1 MVFLACAGM
10 LGAGPSW
17 AQAPLEE
24 EPGEVLSEDQLEA
37 LLDSPVAQPS
47 DGDLSSASFGPEQL
61 APYFAEGPLAKAWWE
76 FRRGRYAKARRLLAQ
91 EPSTPQVRF
100 LMAQSALRARNHAVA
115 AEEFA
120 ALAVDYA
127 ALRDH
132 SLLRAAQANERLRK
146 LDTAAAHYR
155 GVSPGS
161 PLYPEARFSLSRVLQ
176 RRGNIPGALTA
187 LQELID
193 SRQSRGPDALRMKAL
208 LAICDL
214 ARAQGQ
220 YNAEHRA
227 LLEVWAT
234 SPLSRE
240 ARRAEQRLK
249 GLPLPLKW
257 RVRRAEALVELHR
270 NYAGMA
276 LLDKVLPHVALPD
289 ELACRAHLTYG
300 RALRKE
306 RKHRRAIDV
315 LAPMVAGCT
324 ASEQRPQALYILGY
338 SQSVVDPKAAVG
350 TYATLARDYPEH
362 GYADDALFFEA
373 WLLQRLGDVDTALAR
388 YEEAA
393 RRYPAGNFASESLFR
408 AFWLH
413 SRKANGPA
421 ALAALTAVENLPEA
435 ARTDEALWRA
445 RYWRA
450 RVQETGASAE
460 AALDA
465 YAHIAAERP
474 AAWYGMLA
482 RSRLAL
488 LSPERVAK
496 LYPKP
501 APPETMEGTGGSG
514 REEAPAVEAVGE
526 SEEIW
531 PLPPGALA
539 KDARFIAGV
548 ELMRLGL
555 PGAAAELLAVDARAL
570 PEAPAR
576 LLYQTLK
583 RTGYHR
589 AARQVARTS
598 LKQEVHGPLSAA
610 SRPIWEATWPLAYR
624 RSIARYARAH
634 RVDPDL
640 LQGLIREESRFNAR
654 ARSAT
659 GALGLAQLMPA
670 TARQVADS
678 LDMPAPG
685 EAALLQPHTNIR
697 LGAAYL
703 GQLLKHFGGNVA
715 YAVAAYN
722 AGPRAVERWRHAMPE
737 AELDE
742 WVEHIGF
749 EETRG
754 YVKKV
759 LGSYSAYKL
768 LYADEPA
775 LAYRRSIA
783 RYARAHRVDPDLLQG
798 LIREESRFNARAR
811 SATGALGLAQ
821 LMPATAR
828 QVADSLDMP
837 APGEA
842 ALLQPHTNIRLGAA
856 YLGQLLKHFGGNV
869 AYAVAAYNAG
879 PRAVERWRHAMPEA
893 ELDEWVEHIGFEET
907 RGYVK
912 KVLGSYSA
920 YKLLYADEPALLRD
934 LRLSDA
940 SRR

>member
-1 MVFLACAGM
+1 MDGLRAGAVVFLACAGM

-17 AQAPLEE
+17 AQVPLEE
-24 EPGEVLSEDQLEA
+24 EPGGVLSEDQLEA

-47 DGDLSSASFGPEQL
+47 DGELSTAAFGPEQL
-61 APYFAEGPLAKAWWE
+61 APYCAEGTLAKAHAE
-76 FRRGRYAKARRLLAQ
+76 FRRGRYARARSLLAQ
-91 EPSTPQVRF
+91 EEATPQVRF
-100 LMAQSALRARNHAVA
+100 LMAQSALLARNHAVA

-120 ALAVDYA
+120 ALADGYG

-146 LDTAAAHYR
+146 LDTAAGQYR

-176 RRGNIPGALTA
+176 RRGDIPGALTA

-234 SPLSRE
+234 SPLSNE
-240 ARRAEQRLK
+240 ARRAEKRLK

-270 NYAGMA
+270 NHAGMA
-276 LLDKVLPHVALPD
+276 LLDKVLPHLEMPD

-315 LAPMVAGCT
+315 LEPMVAGCT

-338 SQSVVDPKAAVG
+338 SQSVVEPKAAVT

-373 WLLQRLGDVDTALAR
+373 WLLQRTGDVDTALAR

-413 SRKANGPA
+413 SRKANAPA

-435 ARTDEALWRA
+435 ARTDEALWRS

-450 RVQETGASAE
+450 RMQESGASAQ

-488 LSPERVAK
+488 LSPERVAQ

-501 APPETMEGTGGSG
+501 VPPEAMEGTGGSG
-514 REEAPAVEAVGE
+514 RDDAPADEAVGEVGE

-539 KDARFIAGV
+539 KDARFNAGV

-555 PGAAAELLAVDARAL
+555 PGAVEEFLAVDARAL

-583 RTGYHR
+583 RTGRNR

-624 RSIARYARAH
+624 SSIARYARAH

-678 LDMPAPG
+678 LDMPMPG
-685 EAALLQPHTNIR
+685 ESALLQPHTNIR

-703 GQLLKHFGGNVA
+703 GQLVKQFGGNVA

-722 AGPRAVERWRHAMPE
+722 AGPRAVERWRHALPE

-749 EETRG
+749 EETR
-754 YVKKV
+754 
-759 LGSYSAYKL
+759 
-768 LYADEPA
+768 E
-775 LAYRRSIA
+775 
-783 RYARAHRVDPDLLQG
+783 
-798 LIREESRFNARAR
+798 
-811 SATGALGLAQ
+811 
-821 LMPATAR
+821 
-828 QVADSLDMP
+828 
-837 APGEA
+837 
-842 ALLQPHTNIRLGAA
+842 
-856 YLGQLLKHFGGNV
+856 
-869 AYAVAAYNAG
+869 
-879 PRAVERWRHAMPEA
+879 
-893 ELDEWVEHIGFEET
+893 
-907 RGYVK
+907 YVK

>member
-1 MVFLACAGM
+1 MDGLRAGAAVFLACAGM
-10 LGAGPSW
+10 LGAPPSW

-24 EPGEVLSEDQLEA
+24 APGEVLSEDQLEA
-37 LLDSPVAQPS
+37 LLDSPAAQPS
-47 DGDLSSASFGPEQL
+47 DGELDTQAFGPEQL
-61 APYFAEGPLAKAWWE
+61 APYFAEGSLAKAHAE
-76 FRRGRYAKARRLLAQ
+76 FRRGRYARARALLSQ
-91 EPSTPQVRF
+91 EEATPQVRF
-100 LMAQSALRARNHAVA
+100 LMAQSALLARNHAVA
-115 AEEFA
+115 ATEFA
-120 ALAVDYA
+120 ALAEDYGV
-127 ALRDH
+127 LRDH
-132 SLLRAAQANERLRK
+132 CLLRAAQSNERLRK
-146 LDTAAAHYR
+146 LDTAAGQYR
-155 GVSPGS
+155 AVSSGS
-161 PLYPEARFSLSRVLQ
+161 PLYPEARFSLARVLK
-176 RRGNIPGALTA
+176 RRGDIPGALTA

-240 ARRAEQRLK
+240 AKRAEQRLR

-270 NYAGMA
+270 NHAGMA
-276 LLDKVLPHVALPD
+276 LLDKVLPHVKMPD

-315 LAPMVAGCT
+315 LEPMVAGCT

-338 SQSVVDPKAAVG
+338 SQSVVDPKAAIA
-350 TYATLARDYPEH
+350 TYATLARDYPDH

-413 SRKANGPA
+413 SRKANAAA
-421 ALAALTAVENLPEA
+421 ALAALMAVENLPEA
-435 ARTDEALWRA
+435 ARTDEALWRS

-450 RVQETGASAE
+450 RMQEAGTTAQE
-460 AALDA
+460 ALDS
-465 YAHIAAERP
+465 YEHIATERP

-488 LSPERVAK
+488 LAPERVAR
-496 LYPKP
+496 LYARP
-501 APPETMEGTGGSG
+501 AGPEALEGTGGSG
-514 REEAPAVEAVGE
+514 RADVPADAALEEVGE

-531 PLPPGALA
+531 PLPPGSLA
-539 KDARFIAGV
+539 RDARFLAGV

-555 PGAAAELLAVDARAL
+555 PGAVEEFLAVDARGL
-570 PEAPAR
+570 SEAPAR

-583 RTGYHR
+583 RTGRNR

-624 RSIARYARAH
+624 RHITRYARAH

-678 LDMPAPG
+678 LDMPIPG
-685 EAALLQPHTNIR
+685 EAALLQPATNIR

-722 AGPRAVERWRHAMPE
+722 AGPRAVERWRHALPE

-742 WVEHIGF
+742 WVEHIAF

-775 LAYRRSIA
+775 
-783 RYARAHRVDPDLLQG
+783 V
-798 LIREESRFNARAR
+798 
-811 SATGALGLAQ
+811 
-821 LMPATAR
+821 
-828 QVADSLDMP
+828 
-837 APGEA
+837 
-842 ALLQPHTNIRLGAA
+842 
-856 YLGQLLKHFGGNV
+856 
-869 AYAVAAYNAG
+869 
-879 PRAVERWRHAMPEA
+879 
-893 ELDEWVEHIGFEET
+893 
-907 RGYVK
+907 
-912 KVLGSYSA
+912 
-920 YKLLYADEPALLRD
+920 LRD

>member
-1 MVFLACAGM
+1 MVGLRAGAVMFLACAGM
-10 LGAGPSW
+10 LGATASR

-24 EPGEVLSEDQLEA
+24 EPDEVLSEERLEA
-37 LLDSPVAQPS
+37 LLDSPAAQPS
-47 DGDLSSASFGPEQL
+47 DGELATEAFGLEQL
-61 APYFAEGPLAKAWWE
+61 TPYFAEGTLAEAHAE
-76 FRRGRYAKARRLLAQ
+76 FRRGRYKRARALLAR
-91 EPSTPQVRF
+91 EEATPQVRF
-100 LMAQSALRARNHAVA
+100 LMAQSALLSGQFAVA

-120 ALAVDYA
+120 ALSQDYT

-132 SLLRAAQANERLRK
+132 GLLRAAQAHERLRA
-146 LDTAAAHYR
+146 LDRAAEHYR
-155 GVSPGS
+155 AVSPGS

-240 ARRAEQRLK
+240 AMRAEQRLK

-270 NYAGMA
+270 NHAGMA
-276 LLDKVLPHVALPD
+276 LLNRVLPHLEMPD
-289 ELACRAHLTYG
+289 ALACRAHLAYG

-315 LAPMVAGCT
+315 LRPMVSGCAT
-324 ASEQRPQALYILGY
+324 SELRPQALYTLGY
-338 SQSVVDPKAAVG
+338 SQSVVDPKAAID
-350 TYATLARDYPEH
+350 TYATLARDYPDH

-373 WLLQRLGDVDTALAR
+373 WLLQRTGDVDAALAR

-393 RRYPAGNFASESLFR
+393 RRYPAGNFASEALFR

-413 SRKANGPA
+413 SRNANAPE
-421 ALAALTAVENLPEA
+421 ALAALEAVEALPEA

-450 RVQETGASAE
+450 RVQEAGASAPE
-460 AALDA
+460 ALDG
-465 YAHIAAERP
+465 YEHIATERP
-474 AAWYGMLA
+474 VAWYGMLA

-488 LSPERVAK
+488 LAPERVAR
-496 LYPKP
+496 LHPRP
-501 APPETMEGTGGSG
+501 AGPEALEGTGGSG
-514 REEAPAVEAVGE
+514 RAGDPEAEALEEVGE
-526 SEEIW
+526 SEERW
-531 PLPPGALA
+531 PLRPGPLA
-539 KDARFIAGV
+539 RDARFLAGV
-548 ELMRLGL
+548 ELLRLGV
-555 PGAAAELLAVDARAL
+555 PGAAEEFQAVDARGL
-570 PEAPAR
+570 SEAPAR
-576 LLYQTLK
+576 LLYQALR
-583 RTGYHR
+583 RTGRGR

-598 LKQEVHGPLSAA
+598 LRQEVRGPLSAA
-610 SRPIWEATWPLAYR
+610 SRPIWEAMWPLAYR
-624 RSIARYARAH
+624 THIARHARAH

-670 TARQVADS
+670 TARQVAES
-678 LDMPAPG
+678 LALPPPG
-685 EAALLQPHTNIR
+685 ESALLQPTTNIR

-703 GQLLKHFGGNVA
+703 GQLLRHFGGNVA

-722 AGPRAVERWRHAMPE
+722 AGPRAVERWRHALPE

-742 WVEHIGF
+742 WVEHISF
-749 EETRG
+749 DETRE

-759 LGSYSAYKL
+759 LGSYSAYRL

-775 LAYRRSIA
+775 
-783 RYARAHRVDPDLLQG
+783 V
-798 LIREESRFNARAR
+798 
-811 SATGALGLAQ
+811 
-821 LMPATAR
+821 
-828 QVADSLDMP
+828 
-837 APGEA
+837 
-842 ALLQPHTNIRLGAA
+842 
-856 YLGQLLKHFGGNV
+856 
-869 AYAVAAYNAG
+869 
-879 PRAVERWRHAMPEA
+879 
-893 ELDEWVEHIGFEET
+893 
-907 RGYVK
+907 
-912 KVLGSYSA
+912 
-920 YKLLYADEPALLRD
+920 LRD

>member
-1 MVFLACAGM
+1 MDGLRTGAVVFLACAGM
-10 LGAGPSW
+10 LGASPSW

-47 DGDLSSASFGPEQL
+47 DGELSTEAFGPEQL
-61 APYFAEGPLAKAWWE
+61 TPYFAEGSLAKAHAE
-76 FRRGRYAKARRLLAQ
+76 FRRGRYARARALLSQ
-91 EPSTPQVRF
+91 EEATPQVRF
-100 LMAQSALRARNHAVA
+100 LMAQSALLAGNAAVA
-115 AEEFA
+115 AEEFS
-120 ALAVDYA
+120 ALSQDYA
-127 ALRDH
+127 ALKDH
-132 SLLRAAQANERLRK
+132 ALLRAAQSNERLRK
-146 LDTAAAHYR
+146 LERAAEHYR
-155 GVSPGS
+155 AVSPGS

-176 RRGNIPGALTA
+176 RRGDIPGALTA

-240 ARRAEQRLK
+240 AKRAEQRLR

-270 NYAGMA
+270 NYAGVA
-276 LLDKVLPHVALPD
+276 LLDKVLPHVEMPD
-289 ELACRAHLTYG
+289 ALACRAHLAYG

-315 LAPMVAGCT
+315 LEPMVAGCT
-324 ASEQRPQALYILGY
+324 ASELRPQALYILGY

-373 WLLQRLGDVDTALAR
+373 WILQRLGDVDTALAR

-413 SRKANGPA
+413 SRKANAPA
-421 ALAALTAVENLPEA
+421 ALAALTAVEKLPEA

-450 RVQETGASAE
+450 RMQETGPTAE
-460 AALDA
+460 AALDS
-465 YAHIAAERP
+465 YAHIATERP

-488 LSPERVAK
+488 LSPERVAR
-496 LYPKP
+496 LHARPVS
-501 APPETMEGTGGSG
+501 AEAMEEGTGGSG
-514 REEAPAVEAVGE
+514 QPDEEALDELGE

-531 PLPPGALA
+531 PLPPGTLA
-539 KDARFIAGV
+539 RDARFLAGV

-555 PGAAAELLAVDARAL
+555 PGAVEEFLAVEARGL
-570 PEAPAR
+570 SEAPAR

-583 RTGYHR
+583 RTGRNR

-598 LKQEVHGPLSAA
+598 LKQEVHGPLTAA
-610 SRPIWEATWPLAYR
+610 SRPVWEATWPLAFR
-624 RSIARYARAH
+624 ASIARYSRAH
-634 RVDPDL
+634 RVDADL

-670 TARQVADS
+670 TARQVADA
-678 LDMPAPG
+678 LDLPAPG
-685 EAALLQPHTNIR
+685 EAALLEPTTNIR

-722 AGPRAVERWRHAMPE
+722 AGPRAVERWRHALPE

-749 EETRG
+749 EETRE

-775 LAYRRSIA
+775 
-783 RYARAHRVDPDLLQG
+783 V
-798 LIREESRFNARAR
+798 
-811 SATGALGLAQ
+811 
-821 LMPATAR
+821 
-828 QVADSLDMP
+828 
-837 APGEA
+837 
-842 ALLQPHTNIRLGAA
+842 
-856 YLGQLLKHFGGNV
+856 
-869 AYAVAAYNAG
+869 
-879 PRAVERWRHAMPEA
+879 
-893 ELDEWVEHIGFEET
+893 
-907 RGYVK
+907 
-912 KVLGSYSA
+912 
-920 YKLLYADEPALLRD
+920 LRD

>member
-1 MVFLACAGM
+1 MVGLRAGAVVFLACASM
-10 LGAGPSW
+10 LGATPSR

-24 EPGEVLSEDQLEA
+24 APGDVLSEDQLEA
-37 LLDSPVAQPS
+37 LLDSPVAQPT
-47 DGDLSSASFGPEQL
+47 DGELATQAFGPEQL
-61 APYFAEGPLAKAWWE
+61 APYFAEGSLAKAHAE
-76 FRRGRYAKARRLLAQ
+76 FRRRRYARARALLAQ
-91 EPSTPQVRF
+91 EAATPQVRF
-100 LMAQSALRARNHAVA
+100 LMAQSALLARNHAA
-115 AEEFA
+115 AADEFA
-120 ALAVDYA
+120 ALADDYG

-146 LDTAAAHYR
+146 LDTAAGQYR

-176 RRGNIPGALTA
+176 RRRDIPGALTA

-270 NYAGMA
+270 NHAGMA
-276 LLDKVLPHVALPD
+276 LLNKVLPHLELPD

-338 SQSVVDPKAAVG
+338 SQSVVDPKAAIT

-373 WLLQRLGDVDTALAR
+373 WILQRLGDDDTALAR

-413 SRKANGPA
+413 SRKANAPA

-435 ARTDEALWRA
+435 ARTDEALWRS

-450 RVQETGASAE
+450 RMQESGASAD

-488 LSPERVAK
+488 LSPERVAR

-501 APPETMEGTGGSG
+501 VPPESLEGTGGSG
-514 REEAPAVEAVGE
+514 RGDAPTDEAMAEVGE

-539 KDARFIAGV
+539 KDARFNAGV

-555 PGAAAELLAVDARAL
+555 PGAVEEFLAVDARAL

-583 RTGYHR
+583 RTGRHR

-598 LKQEVHGPLSAA
+598 LKQEVHGPLSTA

-624 RSIARYARAH
+624 TAIARYARAH

-678 LDMPAPG
+678 LDMPMPG
-685 EAALLQPHTNIR
+685 ESALLQPHTNIR

-722 AGPRAVERWRHAMPE
+722 AGPRAVERWRHALPE

-768 LYADEPA
+768 LYAD
-775 LAYRRSIA
+775 
-783 RYARAHRVDPDLLQG
+783 Q
-798 LIREESRFNARAR
+798 
-811 SATGALGLAQ
+811 
-821 LMPATAR
+821 
-828 QVADSLDMP
+828 
-837 APGEA
+837 
-842 ALLQPHTNIRLGAA
+842 
-856 YLGQLLKHFGGNV
+856 
-869 AYAVAAYNAG
+869 
-879 PRAVERWRHAMPEA
+879 
-893 ELDEWVEHIGFEET
+893 
-907 RGYVK
+907 
-912 KVLGSYSA
+912 
-920 YKLLYADEPALLRD
+920 PALLRD